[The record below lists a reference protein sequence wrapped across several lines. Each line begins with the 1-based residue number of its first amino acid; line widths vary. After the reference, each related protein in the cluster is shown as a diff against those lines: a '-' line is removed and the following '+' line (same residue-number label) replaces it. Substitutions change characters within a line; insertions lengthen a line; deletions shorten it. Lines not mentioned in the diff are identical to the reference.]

1 MYIFFSENRKT
12 IWIILLIVVLIGI
25 IIFYR
30 KKMHNNTF
38 EKSLKMIIFMFIV
51 FMILTI
57 IYICINGENITDS
70 NILSAIVSI
79 TAPVIAFSGAY
90 TLFELGHIKNK
101 QENKEYAEDMLFS
114 LLKHTIIETD
124 SMTYLIY
131 MKCLIR
137 EVANTSKQIPELI
150 SDTPK
155 LELERFENKLRDIK
169 KNNIKFM
176 EELNTLICPSK
187 LNKLV
192 YDNEW
197 TKYMKYIKH
206 EYREIIIRW
215 IDILKSEEIETNF
228 FLNYRNS
235 VILVLQILQEENNGR
250 IRILGQFEK
259 IRTLEKIIEDYMND
273 LNKNIIWSTFKSS
286 TNLKQNSNFNMFKGI

>member
-1 MYIFFSENRKT
+1 MYIFFLENKKT
-12 IWIILLIVVLIGI
+12 ISIVFLIIIFIGV

-30 KKMHNNTF
+30 KKIHNNTF

-57 IYICINGENITDS
+57 IYICINGDEITDS

-90 TLFELGHIKNK
+90 ILFELGHIKNK

-124 SMTYLIY
+124 SITYLIY

-137 EVANTSKQIPELI
+137 EVADTSKQISELI
-150 SDTPK
+150 SETPK
-155 LELERFENKLRDIK
+155 LEYMRFKNKLIDIK
-169 KNNIKFM
+169 KNNTKFI
-176 EELNTLICPSK
+176 EELNTLICVSK

-206 EYREIIIRW
+206 EYREMIIRW
-215 IDILKSEEIETNF
+215 IGILNSKEIEIDF

-235 VILVLQILQEENNGR
+235 VALVLQLLQEDNSGK
-250 IRILGQFEK
+250 IGILEDLEK

-273 LNKNIIWSTFKSS
+273 LNKK
-286 TNLKQNSNFNMFKGI
+286 